1 MSDENVR
8 RAHTRLS
15 GEMREEIELILFIEI
30 EFTWVSH
37 CVPLLKMEESS
48 LEEFISFFV
57 RILLPI
63 VSLSCSKTVTL
74 SIYIRVK
81 NRQRN
86 INDYNLVYKV
96 SIYLQAY
103 TQNASATR

>member
-48 LEEFISFFV
+48 LEEFV